1 METRWL
7 CVHIVIKPSFRSITR
22 ADGQWFILR
31 TRMSLCFNSRL
42 AHIFFFFFLMVRI
55 LISLFINL
63 TVEGLPWP
71 ESVSCCTFHQ
81 KSGIE
86 CVHFDL
92 AGSWLSAF
100 FFFYVY
106 YFLWVFFFFL
116 SFVAQAHFKADFAYV
131 DFSLLAI

>member
-1 METRWL
+1 M
-7 CVHIVIKPSFRSITR
+7 
-22 ADGQWFILR
+22 
-31 TRMSLCFNSRL
+31 
-42 AHIFFFFFLMVRI
+42 
-55 LISLFINL
+55 NL

-71 ESVSCCTFHQ
+71 ERVSCCTFHQ

-100 FFFYVY
+100 FFFTLFIFFV
-106 YFLWVFFFFL
+106 FFFL